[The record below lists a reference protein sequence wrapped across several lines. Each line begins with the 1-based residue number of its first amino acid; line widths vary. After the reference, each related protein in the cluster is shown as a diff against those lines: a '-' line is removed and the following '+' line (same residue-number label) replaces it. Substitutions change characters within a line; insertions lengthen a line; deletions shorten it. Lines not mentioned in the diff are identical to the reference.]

1 MTHLGHGT
9 WLAICDG
16 SKAMLVENVGEH
28 ENPNLVIREVME
40 QQNPPTHE
48 LGRAPPGRVFSS
60 GHGGRRAGVTQTD
73 FHDQA
78 ERAFL
83 RHFAGRI
90 GQCVGEKRIGALI
103 LAAPPRALGMLR
115 PELTDKTRQ
124 ILAAELARDYVRRPL
139 YEIERLLREEG

>member
-1 MTHLGHGT
+1 MTRLNHGV

-16 SKAMLVENVGEH
+16 GKAMLVENVGEADC
-28 ENPNLVIREVME
+28 PSLVIREVME
-40 QQNPPTHE
+40 QHNPPTH
-48 LGRAPPGRVFSS
+48 LQGSAPPGRAFS
-60 GHGGRRAGVTQTD
+60 GARGRRAAMAQTD

-78 ERAFL
+78 EREFL

-90 GQCVGEKRIGALI
+90 ALGVEEKKIPALI

-124 ILAAELARDYVRRPL
+124 ILVSELAHDYVRRPL
-139 YEIERLLREEG
+139 YEIEMLLREEA